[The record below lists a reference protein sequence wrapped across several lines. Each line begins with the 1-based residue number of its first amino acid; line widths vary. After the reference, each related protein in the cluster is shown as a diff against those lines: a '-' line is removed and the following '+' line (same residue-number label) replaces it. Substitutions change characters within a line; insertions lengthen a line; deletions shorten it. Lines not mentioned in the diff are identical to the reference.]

1 MAKQVLEIEVPDGKK
16 AIWKDGRVV
25 FEDVD
30 TMESIKTI
38 EDAAKFL
45 ADKRIC
51 EDILDSLSRLPKDSF
66 EWKIAAYRAVVAA
79 VTYNEQRHLTTG
91 ERWFPTI
98 EFCRPG
104 KLQNCCGD
112 IIVGRIKSE
121 GEEFDVV
128 GAPLTARVR
137 VSVASARMAACLAP
151 GRVSASGRLVQR
163 KLPYTFLSNLESFC
177 LRLVM
182 VVQTVIGDGW
192 HSHNLY
198 ISSGTIHCRHNLQYY

>member
-1 MAKQVLEIEVPDGKK
+1 MKKQVIEIEVPDGKK

-38 EDAAKFL
+38 EDAVQFL
-45 ADKRIC
+45 TDKGIC
-51 EDILDSLSRLPKDSF
+51 EDILDSLFRLPKDLF

-79 VTYNEQRHLTTG
+79 VTYNEQRYLTTG

-104 KLQNCCGD
+104 KLKNCCGD
-112 IIVGRIKSE
+112 IVVGRIKSE

-128 GAPLTARVR
+128 GGRADNGAGAGLGGFCSVNG
-137 VSVASARMAACLAP
+137 VSGAWADVGLRSVGSKKAA
-151 GRVSASGRLVQR
+151 
-163 KLPYTFLSNLESFC
+163 
-177 LRLVM
+177 M
-182 VVQTVIGDGW
+182 
-192 HSHNLY
+192 Y
-198 ISSGTIHCRHNLQYY
+198 ISKQFGKLLFEVSYGGTNCDWKWVELNQ